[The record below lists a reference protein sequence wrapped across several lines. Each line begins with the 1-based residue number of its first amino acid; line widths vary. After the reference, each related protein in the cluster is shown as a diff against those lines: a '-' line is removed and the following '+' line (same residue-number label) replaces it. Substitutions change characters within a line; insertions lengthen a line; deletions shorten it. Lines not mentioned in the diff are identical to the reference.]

1 MIEIRETTIKFDSK
15 ARNAT
20 EISGELNDIKLILLS
35 VAFKL
40 DEQSRSQLISELSDV
55 QSDSV
60 KQWVTNLK
68 LANRF

>member
-1 MIEIRETTIKFDSK
+1 MIEIRETTINFDSK
-15 ARNAT
+15 AQNAT

-40 DEQSRSQLISELSDV
+40 DEQSRSQLISELGDI

>member
-1 MIEIRETTIKFDSK
+1 MMEIRETTIKFDSK
-15 ARNAT
+15 AGNAT
-20 EISGELNDIKLILLS
+20 EIAGELNDIKLILLS

-40 DEQSRSQLISELSDV
+40 DEQSRTQLITELSDV